1 MKTTRGIAL
10 ASLLGASFLF
20 VPPSSHGGEGSERL
34 QRAAETAVTSTCSRS
49 RITAIGELRAAGPA
63 GLEALF
69 TAHAAA
75 IEAHRQNPQAEI
87 ANWARISAALNEV
100 GAQHDCHASRLYWH
114 TDLEQ
119 AKAAAKASGKP
130 ILSLRMLG
138 NLTEEC
144 SCANSR
150 FFRTTL
156 YANEQVSKVL
166 REQFVLH
173 WKSVRPV
180 PKVTID
186 FGDGRRLER
195 TLTGNSIHY
204 VLDAAGRPIEAI
216 PGLYGPQAFLQ
227 QLQSG
232 RALLATLARAETDVE
247 GTLRSVHAQRRTETI
262 ANWINDLE
270 RTGVPFTGAAAGT
283 QQTGAQQQAAAPTPP
298 NGAVT
303 ASGAADGARFP
314 PAAVAARLAV
324 GKGAVETPLIA
335 QVTARML
342 TAASTPSSD
351 LEKATTD
358 EAWQRIAALHAE
370 EARLDN
376 GSILLIREHNPPALR
391 SSRVTETKRLVESP
405 LLRMVRNLQSSIAL
419 DTVRNEYL
427 YHTRIREWFA
437 AGEGVTRDVEELNK
451 RIYTELFLT
460 PDADPWLGLLDET
473 VYTGIRDSGVR
484 R

>member
-1 MKTTRGIAL
+1 MKAACSLAMAALLAISLATPRASAASPDSETL
-10 ASLLGASFLF
+10 ASLA
-20 VPPSSHGGEGSERL
+20 RD
-34 QRAAETAVTSTCSRS
+34 AVFGDCTRS
-49 RITAIGELRAAGPA
+49 RLTAIGQLRSAGPA

-69 TAHAAA
+69 TVHAAA
-75 IEAHRQNPQAEI
+75 IEAHRNNPQAEVEH
-87 ANWARISAALNEV
+87 WSRISTALNEV
-100 GAQHDCHASRLYWH
+100 AAQHDAHASRLYWY

-119 AKAAAKASGKP
+119 AKAAAKQLGKP

-138 NLTEEC
+138 KLTEEC

-156 YANEQVSKVL
+156 YANQQVSKVL

-204 VLDAAGRPIEAI
+204 VLDAEGRPIEAI

-227 QLQSG
+227 QVENG
-232 RALLATLARAETDVE
+232 RVLVAMVAAAGSNAEVVLKNT
-247 GTLRSVHAQRRTETI
+247 HAQRRHQAI
-262 ANWINDLE
+262 AAWLADLE
-270 RTGVPFTGAAAGT
+270 RLGVSVPAGEAGAQATPGGPNGGATPGGAQAQARAGARGPFPTAAA
-283 QQTGAQQQAAAPTPP
+283 
-298 NGAVT
+298 
-303 ASGAADGARFP
+303 
-314 PAAVAARLAV
+314 AARLTV
-324 GKGAVETPLIA
+324 TKSGIEDRLIA
-335 QVTARML
+335 EVTRRNVL
-342 TAASTPSSD
+342 AASTSRST

-370 EARLDN
+370 EARLDD
-376 GSILLIREHNPPALR
+376 STVLLIREHNPPALR
-391 SSRVTETKRLVESP
+391 SSEVTVTKRLVESP
-405 LLRMVRNLQSSIAL
+405 LLRMVRNLQGSIAL
-419 DTVRNEYL
+419 DAVKNEYL
-427 YHTRIREWFA
+427 YHTRIHEWFA
-437 AGEGVTRDVEELNK
+437 AGEPVAQDVEELNK
-451 RIYTELFLT
+451 RIYAELFLT